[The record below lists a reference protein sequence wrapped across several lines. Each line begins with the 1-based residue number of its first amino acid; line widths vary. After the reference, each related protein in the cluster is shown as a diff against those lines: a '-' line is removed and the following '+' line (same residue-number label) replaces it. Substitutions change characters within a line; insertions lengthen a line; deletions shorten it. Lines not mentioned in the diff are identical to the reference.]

1 MNPLLQEIYSTIIP
15 SAPYLVAAFVL
26 VWAVLLVWVLVQ
38 FNRQRRLSQ
47 QLELLEE
54 ELAERHRGA

>member
-38 FNRQRRLSQ
+38 FSRQRRLSQ